1 MGIFDKVKDV
11 LGGHEDKVDAA
22 VDKAGD
28 IVDERTESKYAD
40 QVDQIQDVV
49 KDRLGNMTG
58 DQPEQP
64 DQPA

>member
-1 MGIFDKVKDV
+1 MGIFDKVKDA
-11 LGGHEDKVDAA
+11 LGGHQDKVDAA

-49 KDRLGNMTG
+49 KDRLGNMTD
-58 DQPEQP
+58 DQPEE
-64 DQPA
+64 PA